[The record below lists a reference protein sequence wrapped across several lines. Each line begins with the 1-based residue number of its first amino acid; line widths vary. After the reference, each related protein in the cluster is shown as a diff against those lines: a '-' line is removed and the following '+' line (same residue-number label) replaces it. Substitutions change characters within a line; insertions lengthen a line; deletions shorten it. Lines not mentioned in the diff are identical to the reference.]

1 MYIYLW
7 YLLGWVDVTWD
18 RGKTNSYRMGA
29 ESKYDLSLAVSHDP
43 SKLRQYSASK
53 DAKAKNSDIKTKVS
67 SDNLFNMDNTK

>member
-1 MYIYLW
+1 
-7 YLLGWVDVTWD
+7 
-18 RGKTNSYRMGA
+18 MGA